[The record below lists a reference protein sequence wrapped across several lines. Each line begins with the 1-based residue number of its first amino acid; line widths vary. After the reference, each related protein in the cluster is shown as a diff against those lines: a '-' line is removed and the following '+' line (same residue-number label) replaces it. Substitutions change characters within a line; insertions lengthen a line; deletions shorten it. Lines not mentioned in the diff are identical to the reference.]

1 LDSETADLV
10 ARSLIAKVCK
20 IREGPEYDEAVR
32 TGKAYWL
39 SVLANRPDD
48 RAKKRSDQALS
59 KLLGMQAMMI
69 GRKMS
74 RKENLMRTI
83 RDTFTRRH

>member
-1 LDSETADLV
+1 M

-39 SVLANRPDD
+39 SVLANRPDQA
-48 RAKKRSDQALS
+48 AKKQSDQALS
-59 KLLGMQAMMI
+59 KLLKCRVEIAGGKPKASDI
-69 GRKMS
+69 
-74 RKENLMRTI
+74 
-83 RDTFTRRH
+83 

>member
-1 LDSETADLV
+1 M

-20 IREGPEYDEAVR
+20 IREGPAYDEAVR
-32 TGKAYWL
+32 AGKTYWL

-59 KLLGMQAMMI
+59 KLLKCRVEIA
-69 GRKMS
+69 GRKKS
-74 RKENLMRTI
+74 RTENLKRAIYDTI
-83 RDTFTRRH
+83 TRRH